1 MDENDLEAQHI
12 EMNRKKW
19 DSWAPNFDNKR
30 FSLFRYWQWRIV
42 NTAKLQSNQ
51 NFLDI
56 GCGTGWAVCYA
67 SKFLTEGGKAFGLDL
82 STKMI
87 EKARLN
93 GHSIPNVEFFEGNS
107 ESMPFENES
116 IDKIICTNSFT
127 IIYIQ

>member
-1 MDENDLEAQHI
+1 M
-12 EMNRKKW
+12 
-19 DSWAPNFDNKR
+19 
-30 FSLFRYWQWRIV
+30 

-93 GHSIPNVEFFEGNS
+93 GNSIPNVEFFEGNS

-116 IDKIICTNSFT
+116 IDKIICTNSFHHYLHPV
-127 IIYIQ
+127 IALSEIYRILRPGGTDSYR